1 MADAGFGLVS
11 EMEFRPGT
19 GFDRRRLGP
28 RPSVKAKSI
37 EAIGAAKK
45 IIADAFGTNL
55 PVRRFNKGNNWRLAG
70 HDDEFSWRAG

>member
-1 MADAGFGLVS
+1 M
-11 EMEFRPGT
+11 
-19 GFDRRRLGP
+19 
-28 RPSVKAKSI
+28 KAKSI